1 MYADAK
7 TWNPFKGCEFACLYC
22 VPSFQRQAKRQ
33 NKNCEACYRHVP
45 HEHADG
51 LADIP
56 SADIVF
62 VCGNGDI
69 SFCAPEYIRRIIEA
83 IRNHKGKKQQTF
95 YLQSKKPE
103 CLGPFLTMLPGN
115 VIVVTTLE
123 TTRED
128 GYGEISKAPPPSER
142 FRQFL
147 GLDYPR
153 KVVTIE
159 PVLDFDTEV
168 FADWIARIKPEY
180 VWLGLNSRNAEVR
193 LPEPSPEK
201 LKEFACILVSSGI
214 EVRGKHLRG
223 LEMPAGVKRFQ
234 D

>member
-1 MYADAK
+1 MK
-7 TWNPFKGCEFACLYC
+7 TLSLSGR
-22 VPSFQRQAKRQ
+22 SSR
-33 NKNCEACYRHVP
+33 
-45 HEHADG
+45 

-69 SFCAPEYIRRIIEA
+69 SFCSPEYIRRIIEA
-83 IRNHKGKKQQTF
+83 IRNHRGKRKQTF

-103 CLGPFLTMLPGN
+103 CLSPFLTLLSEN
-115 VIVVTTLE
+115 VIVVSTLE
-123 TTRED
+123 TNRDE
-128 GYGEISKAPPPSER
+128 GYSAISKAPVPSER

-147 GLDYPR
+147 ALDHPR

-159 PVLDFDTEV
+159 PVLEFDTEV

-180 VWLGLNSRNAEVR
+180 VWLGLNSRSAEVK

-201 LKEFACILVSSGI
+201 LKAFASILVSSGI

-223 LEMPAGVKRFQ
+223 LEMPVGVKRYQ